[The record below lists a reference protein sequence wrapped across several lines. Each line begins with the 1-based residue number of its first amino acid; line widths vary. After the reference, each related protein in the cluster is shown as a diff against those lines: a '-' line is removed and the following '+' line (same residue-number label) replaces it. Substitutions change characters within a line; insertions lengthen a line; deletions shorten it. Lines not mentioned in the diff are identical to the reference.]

1 QWRPAI
7 VTRTRAV
14 NAANARSGET
24 VTGAAVA
31 AVHGVALAAS
41 TPKAQVSVRSGV
53 NAGSVV
59 AGAVVEAGD
68 VAVAGVA
75 AVEKGTG
82 SELPR
87 SLLVPRRLQ
96 WHLLLPHPMPHPPLR
111 RRLRNLTRQASLSGR
126 G

>member
-1 QWRPAI
+1 M
-7 VTRTRAV
+7 
-14 NAANARSGET
+14 
-24 VTGAAVA
+24 A

-68 VAVAGVA
+68 VVAAGVA

-82 SELPR
+82 SGLPGNR
-87 SLLVPRRLQ
+87 LVPRLLHRHRLPPR
-96 WHLLLPHPMPHPPLR
+96 LIPHPPLR
-111 RRLRNLTRQASLSGR
+111 RRLRSLTRQASLSGR